1 MLDDNDIFQNP
12 DELGIDPYTV
22 TGDLPIEAPQ
32 TEIVKVEELSE
43 IDIAKANLLQITEI
57 GNKSLKQLYNLAIAT
72 DDPRVYRAL
81 SELMGTVAGAN
92 REIIELYK
100 VKNDASRAAGP
111 AQNVTNNTLF
121 VGSSAE
127 LNKFISEMKRNND
140 PPELEA
146 YIDD

>member
-1 MLDDNDIFQNP
+1 VSDNNDIFQNP
-12 DELGIDPYTV
+12 DELGIEPYTV
-22 TGDLPIEAPQ
+22 SGDLPVETVPSDV
-32 TEIVKVEELSE
+32 VKAEEVSE
-43 IDIAKANLLQITEI
+43 IDVAKANLLMITET
-57 GNKSLKQLYNLAIAT
+57 GNKALKQLYNLAVAT

-100 VKNDASRAAGP
+100 VKNDVNRNTGP